1 MQLITTQD
9 ELDAVIETLGRSDFV
24 TIDTEFI
31 RETTFWPVLCLI
43 QLASADTTAL
53 IDPLAPGLDLAPFF
67 KLMKDETTIKV
78 FHAARQDIEIVF
90 HLGGFIPHPVFD
102 TQVAAMVCGFG
113 DSVSYDQLVQKI
125 TGTRLDK
132 SSRFTDWRH
141 RPLSEK
147 QLEYALADVTY
158 LIEVYRHLS
167 AQLERED
174 RAHWLNEE
182 MSLLTALETY
192 DPHPEDAWKR
202 LKMRVKKPQELAILQ
217 AVAAWREREARERNV
232 PRGRVIKDD
241 ALFEVAQQGPAT
253 AEALGRLRTIP
264 KGWERSST
272 AAALL
277 AVVNTALEIP
287 KEDLPKLPKHVQQPE
302 GTSAA
307 AELMKVLL
315 KLVAEEYG
323 VAPKVLASS
332 DDIEKI
338 AAKGEDAPVPAMQGW
353 RREVFGE
360 RALELVRG
368 DIALKFDNRKITIF
382 TPEKPA
388 A

>member
-9 ELDAVIETLGRSDFV
+9 ELEAVIETLGRSDFV

-43 QLASADTTAL
+43 QLASPDTTAL

-67 KLMKDETTIKV
+67 KLMKDATTVKV

-141 RPLSEK
+141 RPLSDK

-158 LIEVYRHLS
+158 LIDVYKHLS
-167 AQLERED
+167 EQLKRED

-182 MSLLTALETY
+182 MSLLTAIETY
-192 DPHPEDAWKR
+192 NPHPEDAWKR

-217 AVAAWREREARERNV
+217 AIAAWREREARERDV

-241 ALFEVAQQGPAT
+241 ALFEIAQQAPAST
-253 AEALGRLRTIP
+253 EALGRLRTIP

-272 AAALL
+272 ATALL
-277 AVVNTALEIP
+277 AVVNSALQIP
-287 KEDLPKLPKHVQQPE
+287 KEDLPKLPKHFQQPE

-307 AELMKVLL
+307 TELLKVFL

-338 AAKGEDAPVPAMQGW
+338 AAKGEEATVPAMQGW
-353 RREVFGE
+353 RREVFGD
-360 RALELVRG
+360 RALALVRG
-368 DIALKFDNRKITIF
+368 EIALKFDKRKITAF
-382 TPEKPA
+382 TPEEPA